1 MQVIVEMLP
10 KFQSTHYELT
20 EVVTGLVPKSVG
32 EMHMKEEDAADLSSE
47 LCCCSSLNSLRT
59 LGLRD
64 ISESESSQ
72 TFFFIIINIDI
83 YH

>member
-47 LCCCSSLNSLRT
+47 LFCCSSLNNIRNSLFNV
-59 LGLRD
+59 
-64 ISESESSQ
+64 
-72 TFFFIIINIDI
+72 FFFFAKMALSS
-83 YH
+83 